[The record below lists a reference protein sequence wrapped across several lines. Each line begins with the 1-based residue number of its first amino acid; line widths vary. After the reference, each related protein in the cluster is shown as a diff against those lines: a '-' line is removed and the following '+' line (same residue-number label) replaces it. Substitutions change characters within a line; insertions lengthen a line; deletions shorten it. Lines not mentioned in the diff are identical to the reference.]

1 MLDNAKDSHHNKC
14 SNISIEKVLQL
25 SNISTKIVTSIGKVG
40 KPQLKKSAYFDSEKD
55 VLSMKKRQGKNCP
68 IDTTGRASSCHGS
81 HQQ

>member
-1 MLDNAKDSHHNKC
+1 MLDKAKDSHHNKY

-25 SNISTKIVTSIGKVG
+25 SNISTKLVTNKVG

-55 VLSMKKRQGKNCP
+55 VLWMKMRQGKNCP
-68 IDTTGRASSCHGS
+68 IDTTGCASSYHDY